1 MKQQRRRVLR
11 AIAGLGAVLV
21 GTTAVPAAAQ
31 GQGAFP
37 SRAVTLVVPFAAG
50 GFTDNVGRL
59 VAQGLSERW
68 KVPVLVDNRAGAGG
82 NLGAAYA
89 AKQPA
94 DGYTL
99 FLANTAS
106 NVVNTLIYKNPGFD
120 AATDF
125 EPVIMLVKTANVVT
139 VGNDIKAT
147 TIDELVKLARQKP
160 NSLNFGTPG
169 TGTTGHFTGELFS
182 RVAGVQMQH
191 VPYKGTPAV
200 QADMINGTLQVAFD
214 NVTSWAPQVTAGRV
228 RALAVTSPKR
238 SPLLPNVPTLQE
250 LGYAGFEA
258 TTFAGIAVPRGTPR
272 EVIARINA
280 DVEAVIQ
287 GEEFK
292 RRMGGAEVVGG
303 TAASFKAYIDA
314 EVDKWGRV
322 ARDINLTVN

>member
-1 MKQQRRRVLR
+1 MQQKRRGVVR
-11 AIAGLGAVLV
+11 AILGLGAVLA
-21 GTTAVPAAAQ
+21 GTALATTASAQ
-31 GQGAFP
+31 GAYP
-37 SRAVTLVVPFAAG
+37 NRTVTLVVPFAAG

-82 NLGAAYA
+82 NLGAAFA

-125 EPVIMLVKTANVVT
+125 EPVIMLVKTANVVA
-139 VGNDIKAT
+139 VGNEVPAQSVE
-147 TIDELVKLARQKP
+147 ELVKLARAKP
-160 NSLNFGTPG
+160 NSLNYGTPG
-169 TGTTGHFTGELFS
+169 SGTTGHFTGELFS
-182 RVAGVQMQH
+182 RVAGIQIQH

-200 QADMINGTLQVAFD
+200 QADMINGTLQAAFD
-214 NVTSWAPQVTAGRV
+214 NVTSWAPQIAAGRV
-228 RALAVTSPKR
+228 RALAVTSTKR

-272 EVIARINA
+272 DVVAKVNA
-280 DVEAVIQ
+280 DVEAVVQ

-292 RRMGGAEVVGG
+292 RKMGGAEVVGG
-303 TAASFKAYIDA
+303 SAAAFKSYIAA
-314 EVDKWGRV
+314 EVEKWGKV
-322 ARDINLTVN
+322 AREINLTVN